1 MNLPNNRLGRRFYV
15 RHNPDEHYP
24 PPDHFMRFLNPDN
37 PFDIWH
43 RGHAK
48 PHTIKNIA
56 LACKHYQEI
65 LPKYKIIHRRLQS
78 ERLKSLTLRRLIS
91 EHRTIRRK
99 RMVTRSLLAAHIF
112 NQMALSDTEWS
123 IAALHRAEAALTDF
137 LEAICHF
144 IGCQIYDFDN
154 DEFDNNE

>member
-1 MNLPNNRLGRRFYV
+1 
-15 RHNPDEHYP
+15 
-24 PPDHFMRFLNPDN
+24 
-37 PFDIWH
+37 
-43 RGHAK
+43 
-48 PHTIKNIA
+48 
-56 LACKHYQEI
+56 
-65 LPKYKIIHRRLQS
+65 
-78 ERLKSLTLRRLIS
+78 
-91 EHRTIRRK
+91 
-99 RMVTRSLLAAHIF
+99 MVTRSLLAAHIF

>member
-1 MNLPNNRLGRRFYV
+1 M
-15 RHNPDEHYP
+15 DEDFTYATIQVTTHDPGDHP
-24 PPDHFMRFLNPDN
+24 PPEHFMRLLNPTN
-37 PFDIWH
+37 PFNVWR

-48 PHTIKNIA
+48 PHTIKNITR
-56 LACKHYQEI
+56 ACKHYQEI